1 MGGVDSH
8 EAASVCAGLFDGD
21 LACRRAH
28 GDKLICYDFRI
39 WDDFSVHG
47 NRILFLINYGVL
59 NDLALRADGDRL
71 HKGNSFRRLQVLD
84 DAAANQAQRND
95 EIQGDQNV
103 NDDPRHIYP
112 KAAKACGF
120 HFDKTAYHRKEYGD
134 ASCSGNKVLYGKA

>member
-84 DAAANQAQRND
+84 DAPPTRPSAMTRFRG
-95 EIQGDQNV
+95 I
-103 NDDPRHIYP
+103 
-112 KAAKACGF
+112 KM
-120 HFDKTAYHRKEYGD
+120 
-134 ASCSGNKVLYGKA
+134 